1 MAAPGAT
8 AVSGVDRRWRAR
20 DVVLLAPKILLTAL
34 LILAISDMVVG
45 VFLRYVVV
53 AITDRLD
60 LDPINFFWVEEVGE
74 YSLAWLTMIGAGIGI
89 GERAHF
95 TLHVVTHHLPLVAQ
109 RAIHVATHLL
119 IAGFGALVAFSVP
132 IVFALGTA
140 AVMGLVLG
148 GNSLEML
155 ASSLIGASQN
165 WVLLAIPSFIFA
177 GTVMERCGMSNALVD
192 LARALVGWLRGGLGM
207 SVIVVSYF
215 FSDICGSKMAE
226 VSALGST
233 LMPPLKRAG
242 YRAEDG
248 ASLIASG
255 TAMGMLVPPAIFLI
269 VIGEVTNTSVV
280 ALFLA
285 GFVPAA
291 VIGLCL
297 CLLVLIQAHLLGWPK
312 DTRPSLMFLLRSLR
326 DAAVPL
332 VIPLVILGGF
342 YLGAFTATE
351 AGAIVA
357 LYSLLAA
364 RLYYRNLSW
373 MQILRIGYDS
383 AVLTAA
389 VVFLLAVATIF
400 QYLMGVTGV
409 PVLLGELLRPLE
421 SAQWLFLLGVVLL
434 TMVFGM
440 VLEGLPAAVVLI
452 PVVFPI
458 AMRLGI
464 NPIHFDIVQTAAV
477 GIGLFLPP
485 MGVGLLMALR
495 FADVPVGEHARTY
508 WPYVLALLVGLM
520 LIICLP
526 ELSLEIPR
534 GAGFVR

>member
-1 MAAPGAT
+1 M
-8 AVSGVDRRWRAR
+8 
-20 DVVLLAPKILLTAL
+20 LLTAT
-34 LILAISDMVVG
+34 AI
-45 VFLRYVVV
+45 VF
-53 AITDRLD
+53 
-60 LDPINFFWVEEVGE
+60 
-74 YSLAWLTMIGAGIGI
+74 
-89 GERAHF
+89 
-95 TLHVVTHHLPLVAQ
+95 
-109 RAIHVATHLL
+109 
-119 IAGFGALVAFSVP
+119 VAFVALSMP
-132 IVFALGTA
+132 IVFALGIA
-140 AVMGLVLG
+140 GIVGLALG
-148 GNSLEML
+148 GFPLQML
-155 ASSLIGASQN
+155 PSSLVAGSQN
-165 WVLLAIPSFIFA
+165 WVLLAIPSFVFA
-177 GTVMERCGMSNALVD
+177 GMLMERCGMSHALVD

-233 LMPPLKRAG
+233 LIPSLKRAG
-242 YRAEDG
+242 YRPEDG
-248 ASLIASG
+248 ASLISSG
-255 TAMGMLVPPAIFLI
+255 TAMGMLVPPAIFMI
-269 VIGEVTNTSVV
+269 VIGDVTNTSVV

-285 GFVPAA
+285 GFIPAA
-291 VIGLCL
+291 VIGVCL
-297 CLLVLIQAHLLGWPK
+297 CVLVAIQAHLLGWPK
-312 DTRPSLMFLLRSLR
+312 DTRPSLRFLLRSLR

-383 AVLTAA
+383 AVLTAV

-409 PVLLGELLRPLE
+409 PVLLGELLKPLE
-421 SAQWLFLLGVVLL
+421 SAQWLFLLGVALL

-458 AMRLGI
+458 ATRIGV

-495 FADVPVGEHARTY
+495 FAEVSVGEHARGY
-508 WPYVLALLVGLM
+508 WPYVLALLIGLM

-526 ELSLEIPR
+526 ELSLMIPR
-534 GAGFVR
+534 SAGFVR

>member
-1 MAAPGAT
+1 MLLAAT
-8 AVSGVDRRWRAR
+8 A
-20 DVVLLAPKILLTAL
+20 I
-34 LILAISDMVVG
+34 
-45 VFLRYVVV
+45 VF
-53 AITDRLD
+53 
-60 LDPINFFWVEEVGE
+60 
-74 YSLAWLTMIGAGIGI
+74 
-89 GERAHF
+89 
-95 TLHVVTHHLPLVAQ
+95 
-109 RAIHVATHLL
+109 
-119 IAGFGALVAFSVP
+119 VAFVALSMP
-132 IVFALGTA
+132 IVFALGVA
-140 AVMGLVLG
+140 GVVGLALG
-148 GNSLEML
+148 GFPLQML
-155 ASSLIGASQN
+155 PSSLVAGSQN
-165 WVLLAIPSFIFA
+165 WVLLAIPSFVFA
-177 GTVMERCGMSNALVD
+177 GMLMERCGMSHALVN

-233 LMPPLKRAG
+233 LMPPLQRAG
-242 YRAEDG
+242 YRPADG
-248 ASLIASG
+248 ASLIAAG
-255 TAMGMLVPPAIFLI
+255 TAMGMLIPPAIFLI
-269 VIGEVTNTSVV
+269 VIGEVTNVSVV

-285 GFVPAA
+285 GFIPAA
-291 VIGLCL
+291 VIGACL
-297 CLLVLIQAHLLGWPK
+297 CLLVALQAYLLGWPK
-312 DTRPSLMFLLRSLR
+312 DTRPSLKFLLRSLR
-326 DAAVPL
+326 EAAVPL

-357 LYSLLAA
+357 LYALLAA

-373 MQILRIGYDS
+373 MEILRIAYDS
-383 AVLTAA
+383 AVLTAV

-400 QYLMGVTGV
+400 QYLMGVTGM
-409 PVLLGELLRPLE
+409 PLLLGELLKPLE
-421 SAQWLFLLGVVLL
+421 SSHWLFLLGVALI

-458 AMRLGI
+458 ATRLGI

-495 FADVPVGEHARTY
+495 FAEVSVGEHAVTY
-508 WPYVLALLVGLM
+508 WPYVLALLIGLM

-526 ELSLEIPR
+526 ELSLAIPR